1 MTPPAPIRILCVE
14 DHAVVRDGLEAII
27 NGQDDMT
34 VVATCATG
42 EDGVAAFRRLRPDI
56 VLMDIELPGMS
67 GIDATRAIVAEAPAA
82 RVIVLTM
89 HTDSANVT
97 RALQA
102 GASTY
107 LLKDMLTR
115 SLIEVIRQVHAGSR
129 HLPDDVASRLTT
141 RPTSSDLTARELE
154 VLSLIAEGLS
164 NREVAGR
171 LGISAETVHAHV
183 RNAFAKLEVTDRT
196 AAVMAAVRRG
206 LISAR

>member
-1 MTPPAPIRILCVE
+1 MTAARIRVLCVE

-27 NGQDDMT
+27 NSQDDME
-34 VVATCATG
+34 VVGTCANG
-42 EDGVAAFRRLRPDI
+42 EDAVTSFRRLRPDI
-56 VLMDIELPGMS
+56 VLMDIELPGIS
-67 GIDATRAIVAEAPAA
+67 GIEATRTIVADAPEA

-89 HTDSANVT
+89 HTDPANIT

-102 GASTY
+102 GAATY

-129 HLPDDVASRLTT
+129 HLPDDVASRLAA
-141 RPTSSDLTARELE
+141 RPASGDLTARELE

-164 NREVAGR
+164 NREVAVR
-171 LGISAETVHAHV
+171 LRISAETVHAHV
-183 RNAFAKLEVTDRT
+183 RNAFSKLEVTDRT

-206 LISAR
+206 LISTR